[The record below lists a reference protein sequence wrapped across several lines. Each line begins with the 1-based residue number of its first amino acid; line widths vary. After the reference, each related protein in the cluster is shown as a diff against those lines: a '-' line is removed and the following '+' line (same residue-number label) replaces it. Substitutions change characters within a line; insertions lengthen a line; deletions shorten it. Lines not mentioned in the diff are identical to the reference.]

1 MKKIVIFFT
10 ISFTLVLFCMSSQA
24 SERGPVTNLPIPR
37 YVSLKASEG
46 NLRRGPAKAHRIDWV
61 LKHKDQ
67 PLKILAEHEHWRRV
81 SDYEGATGWIYYAL
95 LSGVRNV
102 LVNDSLISLYRKPS
116 KDSSVKAKV
125 EFGAIGNLR
134 SCNTDWCN
142 VSFPEMSGWIEKNK
156 LWGTTPDEIFPP

>member
-81 SDYEGATGWIYYAL
+81 SDYE
-95 LSGVRNV
+95 
-102 LVNDSLISLYRKPS
+102 
-116 KDSSVKAKV
+116 AKV